1 MSTTKFYG
9 LNIAVNN
16 LEEARKHFE
25 SLFNVAPVYIDE
37 KEFAFPNMEGYRFDV
52 HGIMI
57 HIVASKTEDTSIA
70 NFIRKKGEGVFLLSL
85 ETDDIDTE
93 VERIK
98 AETPAQFVT
107 ETTDV
112 GWCKVNFIHP
122 KTMHGVQ
129 MEVIQVKG
137 DS

>member
-1 MSTTKFYG
+1 MSANRFFG

-16 LEEARKHFE
+16 LEDAKKNFE
-25 SLFNVAPVYIDE
+25 SLFKVEPRYVAE
-37 KEFAFPNMEGYRFDV
+37 KEFAFPNLEGYQFDLN
-52 HGIMI
+52 GIKI

-70 NFIRKKGEGVFLLSL
+70 NFVKKKGEGVFLVSIQ
-85 ETDDIDTE
+85 TDDIDKE

-98 AETPAQFVT
+98 GETTGQFVT

-129 MEVIQVKG
+129 VEMIQTK
-137 DS
+137 